1 MEATRARLPL
11 EKKKASNVVSF
22 AGTVLQWRMLGNR
35 AIWSSAEALLL
46 VLYSVS
52 VHSTHSLNKV
62 ALKHSLLLGCGQPP
76 PPWCTFSPQSGSQA
90 RTHCLTTLQWRGS
103 QRIGGTD
110 CC

>member
-76 PPWCTFSPQSGSQA
+76 PLVHILPAIGVTSKDPLLDHAPVEGFSKDWGY
-90 RTHCLTTLQWRGS
+90 
-103 QRIGGTD
+103 
-110 CC
+110 